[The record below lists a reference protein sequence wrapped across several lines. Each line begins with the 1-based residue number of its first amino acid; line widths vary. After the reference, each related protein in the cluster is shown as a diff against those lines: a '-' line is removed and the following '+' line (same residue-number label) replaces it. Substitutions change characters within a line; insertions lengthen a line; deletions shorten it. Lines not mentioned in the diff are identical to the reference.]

1 MQEKRPYLLGIT
13 IYSVLVL
20 QFILLMATVLIFL
33 WEKNMES
40 VQAFIY
46 SSEIIGG
53 VKWHLIFGLFF
64 NIIFIYSN
72 IQMLRRKVHGMYLA
86 FSFSLLLILFLL
98 LSNPIDFF
106 NIFIILL
113 INYIYYMYRSWFQG
127 SKAEDTE
134 NVSKSDS

>member
-1 MQEKRPYLLGIT
+1 MQEKRPYLLSIT

-20 QFILLMATVLIFL
+20 QFILLIATVLIFL

-46 SSEIIGG
+46 SKEIIGG
-53 VKWHLIFGLFF
+53 LKWGLVFGLCFSV
-64 NIIFIYSN
+64 IFIYSN

-86 FSFSLLLILFLL
+86 FSFSLLLVLFLL
-98 LSNPIDFF
+98 FSNPIDFF

-113 INYIYYMYRSWFQG
+113 INYIYYMYRSWFRVLN
-127 SKAEDTE
+127 AEDSE
-134 NVSKSDS
+134 NVSGSDR